1 MIDINPQLQSKV
13 FDSLLLHMKEE
24 RKAPAPRLSGTP
36 ASRSPAPR
44 GKVVRGKTPA
54 GKTAGKTVSAKPAVS
69 PKPALSGKA
78 SPEKGVTL
86 SSAIS
91 SPQWDRLAADLN
103 RLGLNKTTA
112 DALVSWATSQ
122 AEQSRQS
129 PVKIRVLHPME
140 REFISVEAYDYL
152 LELYR
157 LGLIGPP
164 QLENLIENC
173 AFLTSLP
180 ATREQIGKMALR
192 AFSENLEL
200 QGLGSSH

>member
-1 MIDINPQLQSKV
+1 MIDINPQLQSKI
-13 FDSLLLHMKEE
+13 FDSLLLHMKAE
-24 RKAPAPRLSGTP
+24 RKGEPFRRTV
-36 ASRSPAPR
+36 APR
-44 GKVVRGKTPA
+44 GKGPKGKA
-54 GKTAGKTVSAKPAVS
+54 ARETAGKPAAGRAATDKGGRAASAGSVKGPRMPA
-69 PKPALSGKA
+69 AGFA
-78 SPEKGVTL
+78 SPE
-86 SSAIS
+86 
-91 SPQWDRLAADLN
+91 WDSLAADLQ

-112 DALVSWATSQ
+112 DALVSWASSQ
-122 AEQSRQS
+122 AEQIRQS

-140 REFISVEAYDYL
+140 REFISIDAYDYL

-173 AFLTSLP
+173 AYLTNLP
-180 ATREQIGKMALR
+180 ASRDAIAKMALR

>member
-1 MIDINPQLQSKV
+1 M
-13 FDSLLLHMKEE
+13 
-24 RKAPAPRLSGTP
+24 T
-36 ASRSPAPR
+36 
-44 GKVVRGKTPA
+44 
-54 GKTAGKTVSAKPAVS
+54 
-69 PKPALSGKA
+69 
-78 SPEKGVTL
+78 
-86 SSAIS
+86 
-91 SPQWDRLAADLN
+91 QWDSLAADLH
-103 RLGLNKTTA
+103 RLGLNKTMA
-112 DALVSWATSQ
+112 DALVSWAASQ

-192 AFSENLEL
+192 AFSESLEL

>member
-1 MIDINPQLQSKV
+1 MRLPR
-13 FDSLLLHMKEE
+13 
-24 RKAPAPRLSGTP
+24 RKAKPSAPRPSRPRLSRQIPLGKP
-36 ASRSPAPR
+36 LPEKRRPR
-44 GKVVRGKTPA
+44 PRRTRCERHG
-54 GKTAGKTVSAKPAVS
+54 
-69 PKPALSGKA
+69 PALGKA
-78 SPEKGVTL
+78 L
-86 SSAIS
+86 A
-91 SPQWDRLAADLN
+91 SPQWDSLAADLH

-192 AFSENLEL
+192 AFTENLEI
-200 QGLGSSH
+200 QGLGRIDRS

>member
-1 MIDINPQLQSKV
+1 MIDINPQLQSKI
-13 FDSLLLHMKEE
+13 FDSLLLHMKAE
-24 RKAPAPRLSGTP
+24 RKSPVMEAPAAPKGKATRSKTVSGRTP
-36 ASRSPAPR
+36 SGRNTE
-44 GKVVRGKTPA
+44 VKTPA
-54 GKTAGKTVSAKPAVS
+54 P
-69 PKPALSGKA
+69 GKA
-78 SPEKGVTL
+78 L
-86 SSAIS
+86 A
-91 SPQWDRLAADLN
+91 SPQWDRLAADLH

-192 AFSENLEL
+192 AFTESLEV

>member
-1 MIDINPQLQSKV
+1 MIDMNPQLQSMI
-13 FDSLLLHMKEE
+13 FDSLLLHMKAE
-24 RKAPAPRLSGTP
+24 RKDPRLP
-36 ASRSPAPR
+36 RAAASKSKVAR
-44 GKVVRGKTPA
+44 GKAPPTR
-54 GKTAGKTVSAKPAVS
+54 TAPVKSVSAKGPRAEAV
-69 PKPALSGKA
+69 KPSFEG
-78 SPEKGVTL
+78 
-86 SSAIS
+86 
-91 SPQWDRLAADLN
+91 SPQWERLAADLH
-103 RLGLNKTTA
+103 RLGINKQLS
-112 DALVSWATSQ
+112 DALVSWATAQ

-192 AFSENLEL
+192 AFAENLEL

>member
-1 MIDINPQLQSKV
+1 MIGMIDINPQLQSKI
-13 FDSLLLHMKEE
+13 FDSLLLHMKAE
-24 RKAPAPRLSGTP
+24 RKGAGLPGGAAPREKISKVKP
-36 ASRSPAPR
+36 DSK
-44 GKVVRGKTPA
+44 GKP
-54 GKTAGKTVSAKPAVS
+54 VSKPS
-69 PKPALSGKA
+69 KGKA
-78 SPEKGVTL
+78 SAPKTL
-86 SSAIS
+86 ESSA
-91 SPQWDRLAADLN
+91 QWDSLAADLH

-112 DALVSWATSQ
+112 DALVSWATGQ

-140 REFISVEAYDYL
+140 REFISVDAYDYL

-180 ATREQIGKMALR
+180 ATRDQIGKMALR
-192 AFSENLEL
+192 AFTENLES

>member
-1 MIDINPQLQSKV
+1 MIDINPQLQSKI
-13 FDSLLLHMKEE
+13 FDSLLLHMRAE
-24 RKAPAPRLSGTP
+24 RAG
-36 ASRSPAPR
+36 
-44 GKVVRGKTPA
+44 VRYAQPA
-54 GKTAGKTVSAKPAVS
+54 GRQARHARGRQAGRGSGAADGGVGSKPG
-69 PKPALSGKA
+69 SGGYSGA
-78 SPEKGVTL
+78 
-86 SSAIS
+86 S
-91 SPQWDRLAADLN
+91 SPQWDSLAADLN
-103 RLGLNKTTA
+103 RMGLSKTTA

-129 PVKIRVLHPME
+129 PVKIRLLHPME

-164 QLENLIENC
+164 QLEMLIENC

-180 ATREQIGKMALR
+180 ATREQIGKMAQR
-192 AFSENLEL
+192 AFTENLEV

>member
-1 MIDINPQLQSKV
+1 MIGMIDINPQLQSKI
-13 FDSLLLHMKEE
+13 FDSLFLHMKAE
-24 RKAPAPRLSGTP
+24 RQDSRIPRRAAPRTKLAKGEPVSKLSG
-36 ASRSPAPR
+36 
-44 GKVVRGKTPA
+44 GKP
-54 GKTAGKTVSAKPAVS
+54 VSKAKAAAAKP
-69 PKPALSGKA
+69 LSG
-78 SPEKGVTL
+78 
-86 SSAIS
+86 SS
-91 SPQWDRLAADLN
+91 QWDSLAADLH

-112 DALVSWATSQ
+112 DTLVSWATGQ

-140 REFISVEAYDYL
+140 REFISVDAYDYL

-192 AFSENLEL
+192 AFSENLEV

>member
-1 MIDINPQLQSKV
+1 MIGMIDINPQLQSKI
-13 FDSLLLHMKEE
+13 FDSLLLHMKAE
-24 RKAPAPRLSGTP
+24 RKD
-36 ASRSPAPR
+36 SRFPR
-44 GKVVRGKTPA
+44 GAAQREKVSK
-54 GKTAGKTVSAKPAVS
+54 GKTVAKG
-69 PKPALSGKA
+69 KPVPKA
-78 SPEKGVTL
+78 SKGGAAAPKTL
-86 SSAIS
+86 ES
-91 SPQWDRLAADLN
+91 SPQWDSLAADLH

-112 DALVSWATSQ
+112 DALVSWATAQ

-180 ATREQIGKMALR
+180 ATRDQIGKMALR
-192 AFSENLEL
+192 AFAENLEL

>member
-1 MIDINPQLQSKV
+1 MIDINPQLQSKI
-13 FDSLLLHMKEE
+13 FDSLLLHMKAE
-24 RKAPAPRLSGTP
+24 RKAPSMPVASAP
-36 ASRSPAPR
+36 
-44 GKVVRGKTPA
+44 
-54 GKTAGKTVSAKPAVS
+54 AKPVR
-69 PKPALSGKA
+69 PKAAAGRSGAGRAGSGKSGSGKA
-78 SPEKGVTL
+78 GTPKAL
-86 SSAIS
+86 STA
-91 SPQWDRLAADLN
+91 SPQWDSLAADLH

-112 DALVSWATSQ
+112 DVLVSWATSQ
-122 AEQSRQS
+122 AELSRQS

-140 REFISVEAYDYL
+140 REFISVDAYDYL

-180 ATREQIGKMALR
+180 ATRDQIGKMALR
-192 AFSENLEL
+192 AFAENLEL

>member
-1 MIDINPQLQSKV
+1 MIDINPQLQSKI
-13 FDSLLLHMKEE
+13 FDSLLLHMQAE
-24 RKAPAPRLSGTP
+24 RKSPVLESVAAPKGKAPRAKS
-36 ASRSPAPR
+36 A
-44 GKVVRGKTPA
+44 A
-54 GKTAGKTVSAKPAVS
+54 GRTAT
-69 PKPALSGKA
+69 GKA
-78 SPEKGVTL
+78 APKAAPSEASSIREPVL
-86 SSAIS
+86 SRAFA
-91 SPQWDRLAADLN
+91 SPQWDSLAADLH

-192 AFSENLEL
+192 AFTENLEI

>member
-1 MIDINPQLQSKV
+1 MQMIDINPQLQSKI

-24 RKAPAPRLSGTP
+24 RKAPAMVPGAAP
-36 ASRSPAPR
+36 ANKPAR
-44 GKVVRGKTPA
+44 AKAPA
-54 GKTAGKTVSAKPAVS
+54 GKAAVGRSGMAKPA
-69 PKPALSGKA
+69 SGKA
-78 SPEKGVTL
+78 AAAS
-86 SSAIS
+86 SSAD
-91 SPQWDRLAADLN
+91 SPQWNSLAADLH

-192 AFSENLEL
+192 AFSEHLEL

>member
-13 FDSLLLHMKEE
+13 FDSLLLHMKAE
-24 RKAPAPRLSGTP
+24 RKAPKLPPRAMAPK
-36 ASRSPAPR
+36 
-44 GKVVRGKTPA
+44 GKAVRGK
-54 GKTAGKTVSAKPAVS
+54 
-69 PKPALSGKA
+69 SGPVKA
-78 SPEKGVTL
+78 SPAKGAPAKAAPARAVVD
-86 SSAIS
+86 S
-91 SPQWDRLAADLN
+91 SPQWTSLAADLQ
-103 RLGLNKTTA
+103 RLGLNKTLS
-112 DALVSWATSQ
+112 DALVSWATAQ

-192 AFSENLEL
+192 AFTENLEV

>member
-1 MIDINPQLQSKV
+1 MQMIDINPQLQSKI

-24 RKAPAPRLSGTP
+24 RKAPAMVPGS
-36 ASRSPAPR
+36 APR
-44 GKVVRGKTPA
+44 TKPARAKVPA
-54 GKTAGKTVSAKPAVS
+54 GKAAAGRSGMAKPAAV
-69 PKPALSGKA
+69 
-78 SPEKGVTL
+78 VT
-86 SSAIS
+86 STAS
-91 SPQWDRLAADLN
+91 SPQWNSLAADLD

-112 DALVSWATSQ
+112 DALVSWAASQ

-192 AFSENLEL
+192 AFTEHLEL

>member
-1 MIDINPQLQSKV
+1 MIDINPQLQSKI
-13 FDSLLLHMKEE
+13 FDSLLLHMKAE
-24 RKAPAPRLSGTP
+24 RKSPILEAAAAPT
-36 ASRSPAPR
+36 
-44 GKVVRGKTPA
+44 GKTPRSKA
-54 GKTAGKTVSAKPAVS
+54 ERIKDPVRKEPG
-69 PKPALSGKA
+69 LSRA
-78 SPEKGVTL
+78 F
-86 SSAIS
+86 A
-91 SPQWDRLAADLN
+91 SPQWDSLAADLH
-103 RLGLNKTTA
+103 RLGLNKNTA

-180 ATREQIGKMALR
+180 ATRVQIGKMALR
-192 AFSENLEL
+192 AFTENLEF

>member
-1 MIDINPQLQSKV
+1 MIDINPQLQSKI

-24 RKAPAPRLSGTP
+24 RKAPAMVRG
-36 ASRSPAPR
+36 AAPR
-44 GKVVRGKTPA
+44 N
-54 GKTAGKTVSAKPAVS
+54 KPAR
-69 PKPALSGKA
+69 AAAA
-78 SPEKGVTL
+78 SP
-86 SSAIS
+86 SAS
-91 SPQWDRLAADLN
+91 SPQWNSLAADLN

-112 DALVSWATSQ
+112 DVLVSWASSQ
-122 AEQSRQS
+122 AEQSRHS

-180 ATREQIGKMALR
+180 ATRAQIGKMALR
-192 AFSENLEL
+192 AFTEHLEL

>member
-1 MIDINPQLQSKV
+1 MIDINPQLQSKI
-13 FDSLLLHMKEE
+13 FDSLLLHMKAE
-24 RKAPAPRLSGTP
+24 RKAPVMEAAAAPKGKAQRSKTVSGR
-36 ASRSPAPR
+36 AVSGKAPL
-44 GKVVRGKTPA
+44 GKAPA
-54 GKTAGKTVSAKPAVS
+54 GKTAPKSAPDRNA
-69 PKPALSGKA
+69 
-78 SPEKGVTL
+78 GVTGPVL
-86 SSAIS
+86 GKSFA
-91 SPQWDRLAADLN
+91 SPQWDSLAADLH

-180 ATREQIGKMALR
+180 ATRGQIGKMALR
-192 AFSENLEL
+192 AFTENLEI

>member
-1 MIDINPQLQSKV
+1 MIDINPQLQSKI

-24 RKAPAPRLSGTP
+24 RKTP
-36 ASRSPAPR
+36 AMVPAAEPR
-44 GKVVRGKTPA
+44 TKQARAKAATGKTPA
-54 GKTAGKTVSAKPAVS
+54 GRSGMAKPV
-69 PKPALSGKA
+69 SGKSA
-78 SPEKGVTL
+78 PASGKKSPEAAAGISPAVP
-86 SSAIS
+86 SSAD
-91 SPQWDRLAADLN
+91 SPQWNSLAADLH

-112 DALVSWATSQ
+112 DALVSWAASQ

-140 REFISVEAYDYL
+140 REFISVDAYDYL

-180 ATREQIGKMALR
+180 ATRAQIAKMALR
-192 AFSENLEL
+192 AFTEHLEI

>member
-1 MIDINPQLQSKV
+1 MIDINPQLQSKI
-13 FDSLLLHMKEE
+13 FDSLLLHMKAE
-24 RKAPAPRLSGTP
+24 RKSPVLEAAAAP
-36 ASRSPAPR
+36 
-44 GKVVRGKTPA
+44 K
-54 GKTAGKTVSAKPAVS
+54 
-69 PKPALSGKA
+69 GKA
-78 SPEKGVTL
+78 SRAKSAAGRTSPGKAGTGKAAPKAGPPGSPSIREPIL
-86 SSAIS
+86 SRAFA
-91 SPQWDRLAADLN
+91 SPQWDSLAADLH

-112 DALVSWATSQ
+112 DALISWATSQ

-192 AFSENLEL
+192 AFTETLEV